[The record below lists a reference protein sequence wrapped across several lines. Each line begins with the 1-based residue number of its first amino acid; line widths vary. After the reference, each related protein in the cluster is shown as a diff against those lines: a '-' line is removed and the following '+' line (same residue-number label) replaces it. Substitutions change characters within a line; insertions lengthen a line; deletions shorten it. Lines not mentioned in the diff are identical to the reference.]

1 MMQKRKNVGKEK
13 GMIYAL
19 NAAQAQ
25 IIVDIAVVVVIL
37 MFSLSAAKK
46 GFVNCLFSLIATI
59 AAIVL
64 AFVLAKPLL
73 GWTNGLFGLQTT
85 LQNACTDALSK
96 VAGFDIDVSSAGI
109 EAALTQV
116 SLPTFLIDV
125 VKDVGNSE
133 VPIGTTLA
141 MIVGQTAGDLI
152 ATLISWIVLFLITK
166 LVLKLLQKIL
176 SSIVEKIPVVGA
188 LNHLLGAAVGLLQGF
203 LIVCVVVA
211 ILTLIPIDGVSA
223 FLSECTVLGWLY
235 NNNPLYT
242 ILGWII
248 R

>member
-1 MMQKRKNVGKEK
+1 MG
-13 GMIYAL
+13 YAL
-19 NAAQAQ
+19 NAVQAQ
-25 IIVDIAVVVVIL
+25 TIVDVAVIAVVFI
-37 MFSLSAAKK
+37 FSIGAAKK
-46 GFVNCLFSLIATI
+46 GFVNCLFSLIATL
-59 AAIVL
+59 AAIIL
-64 AFVLAKPLL
+64 AFILAKPLL
-73 GWTNGLFGLQTT
+73 GWTDGLFGLQST
-85 LQNACTDALSK
+85 LQGSCIDALSK
-96 VAGFDIDVSSAGI
+96 ITGFDIDVSSAGI

-116 SLPTFLIDV
+116 NLPAFLIDV

-141 MIVGQTAGDLI
+141 MIVGETAGDLI
-152 ATLISWIVLFLITK
+152 ATLISWIVLFLTTK
-166 LVLKLLQKIL
+166 LLLKILQKIL

-203 LIVCVVVA
+203 LIVCGVVA
-211 ILTLIPIDGVSA
+211 LITLIPIDGVST

>member
-1 MMQKRKNVGKEK
+1 MGN
-13 GMIYAL
+13 AL
-19 NAAQAQ
+19 NAVQAQ
-25 IIVDIAVVVVIL
+25 TIVDFAVIVVVFI
-37 MFSLSAAKK
+37 FSFGAAKK
-46 GFVNCLFSLIATI
+46 GFVNCLFSLIATV
-59 AAIVL
+59 AAIIL

-73 GWTNGLFGLQTT
+73 GWTSGLFGLQTT
-85 LQNACTDALSK
+85 LQNSCIDALSK
-96 VAGFDIDVSSAGI
+96 VAGFDIDISSAGI

-116 SLPTFLIDV
+116 NLPTFLIDAI
-125 VKDVGNSE
+125 KDVGNSE

-152 ATLISWIVLFLITK
+152 ATLISWIILFLLVK
-166 LVLKLLQKIL
+166 LVMKILQKIL
-176 SSIVEKIPVVGA
+176 SAIVEKIPVVGA

-203 LIVCVVVA
+203 LVICGVVA
-211 ILTLIPIDGVSA
+211 ILAVIPIDGIA
-223 FLSECTVLGWLY
+223 TFLSECTVLGWLY